1 MKNLITLSVT
11 ASLLI
16 SASTQAQQDN
26 SAEIM
31 KMMADA
37 QDCMM
42 QLDYQ
47 ELAAME
53 EKSKALESEIL
64 SLCAAGNEDQAKAV
78 ALEFSDEVMNSKTMI
93 GMKKCFAGIPGME
106 EQLQVPDFREELEQ
120 RSICDVVKNQ

>member
-1 MKNLITLSVT
+1 MKNLITLSV
-11 ASLLI
+11 AALLI
-16 SASTQAQQDN
+16 STSAHAQQDN
-26 SAEIM
+26 SAELM

-37 QDCMM
+37 QNCMM

-64 SLCAAGNEDQAKAV
+64 RLCAAGNEEQAKAI

-106 EQLQVPDFREELEQ
+106 EQLQVPDFREELKQ